1 MIRTTHSTGGSRRVR
16 RQRGV
21 FLLEALVAILIIAF
35 GILGSVGL
43 LARSVQ
49 NVDDAKFRGE
59 AAYLA
64 NSLIG
69 LMWVADRAPAA
80 LIANFD
86 SGAAGPGYVEFAA
99 VVAQRLPNAA
109 ATPPV
114 VTVAA
119 GPTATSSIVTITIFW
134 QPPSDTDPLLALP
147 PRQHFASATIG
158 SN

>member
-1 MIRTTHSTGGSRRVR
+1 MSRTTPSIDSASQPAS

-21 FLLEALVAILIIAF
+21 FLLEALVAVLIIAF

-49 NVDDAKFRGE
+49 NVDDAKYRGE

-69 LMWVADRAPAA
+69 LMWVDDRAPAA
-80 LIANFD
+80 LIANY
-86 SGAAGPGYVEFAA
+86 STGAAGPGYVEFAA
-99 VVAQRLPNAA
+99 VVAQRLPNTA
-109 ATPPV
+109 ATPPDV
-114 VTVAA
+114 IVAA
-119 GPTATSSIVTITIFW
+119 GPTATSSIVTITIQW
-134 QPPSDTDPLLALP
+134 QPPGDSAPHT
-147 PRQHFASATIG
+147 HMASATIG